1 MLALEGIKI
10 IDLTRQHPG
19 PYCSM
24 VLGDLGA
31 DVLRVEEPPAAVGG
45 RRTAR
50 AQSPYSST
58 DWSESERQ
66 RLASYSALHRNKRS
80 ILLNLKHTEG
90 RHLFQQLAAEVDV
103 VIEGFRPGVMKRLGV
118 DYDALKKRNS
128 RLVYCSITGY
138 GQDGPYREMA
148 GHDVNYVGFG
158 GAMGVIGSKGGPP
171 VMPYNFIGDFAAGG
185 LQAAIAILA
194 ALRAR
199 DVTGRGQYLDISIT
213 DGVVYLTAAMV
224 SEYFFRGLVPKPSA
238 NYLNGGMPFASVY
251 ETRDGKY
258 LTVGCVEPWF
268 YESLCRELGREDLA
282 PYQYDEG
289 EKREEA
295 FAFFRGMFKSRT
307 REEWFDFFQGKEV
320 CVGKVY
326 SEEEVFKDPQILH
339 RKMLLTVKDSEGNQ
353 IPQMGIGPKLS
364 DTPGSVRSLGVPS
377 GHDTDEVLHELGY
390 GTDAIVRFREAGTV
404 A

>member
-31 DVLRVEEPPAAVGG
+31 EVLRVGEPPTAVGG

-50 AQSPYSST
+50 AKSPYSGLE
-58 DWSESERQ
+58 WSASERQ
-66 RLASYSALHRNKRS
+66 RLASYDALQRNKRS

-90 RHLFQQLAAEVDV
+90 RQLFQRLAAEMDV
-103 VIEGFRPGVMKRLGV
+103 LIEGFRPGVMKRLGA
-118 DYDALKKRNS
+118 DYETLKKRNS

-138 GQDGPYREMA
+138 GQDGPYKEMA

-158 GAMGVIGSKGGPP
+158 GAMGVIGPNGGPP

-185 LQAAIAILA
+185 LQAVVAILA

-199 DVTGRGQYLDISIT
+199 DMTGQGQYIDISIT

-238 NYLNGGMPFASVY
+238 NYLNGGMPFASIY
-251 ETRDGKY
+251 ETEDGKY

-289 EKREEA
+289 EKRKEA
-295 FAFFRGMFKSRT
+295 FAFFRSVFKSRT
-307 REEWFDFFQGKEV
+307 RDEWFHFFQGKEV

-326 SEEEVFKDPQILH
+326 AEEEVFQDPQVLH
-339 RKMLLTVKDSEGNQ
+339 RKMLLAVKDSKGNQ
-353 IPQMGIGPKLS
+353 IPQIGIGPKLS

-377 GHDTDEVLHELGY
+377 GHNTDEVLHEMGY
-390 GTDAIVRFREAGTV
+390 HADKIAQLRKAGTV

>member
-50 AQSPYSST
+50 AQSPYAIT

-90 RHLFQQLAAEVDV
+90 RQLFQQLAAEVDV

-128 RLVYCSITGY
+128 RLVFCSITGY

-158 GAMGVIGSKGGPP
+158 GAMGVIGPKGGAP

-185 LQAAIAILA
+185 LQAAVAILA

-199 DVTGRGQYLDISIT
+199 DVTGRGQYVDISIT

-224 SEYFFRGLVPKPSA
+224 SEYFYRGLIPKPSA

-282 PYQYDEG
+282 PHQYDEG

-295 FAFFRGMFKSRT
+295 FAFFRGVFKSRT
-307 REEWFDFFQGKEV
+307 RDEWFDFFQGKEV

-326 SEEEVFKDPQILH
+326 SEEEVFQDPQLLH

-364 DTPGSVRSLGVPS
+364 DTPGSIRSLGVPS
-377 GHDTDEVLHELGY
+377 GHDTDEVLQELGY
-390 GTDAIVRFREAGTV
+390 GTDEIARLREAGTV

>member
-31 DVLRVEEPPAAVGG
+31 DVLRVEEPPAAAGG

-50 AQSPYSST
+50 AQSPYAIT

-90 RHLFQQLAAEVDV
+90 RQLFQQLAAEVDV

-128 RLVYCSITGY
+128 RLVFCSITGY

-158 GAMGVIGSKGGPP
+158 GAMGVIGPKGGAP

-185 LQAAIAILA
+185 LQAAVAILA

-199 DVTGRGQYLDISIT
+199 DVTGRGQYVDISIT

-224 SEYFFRGLVPKPSA
+224 SEYFYRGLIPKPSA

-282 PYQYDEG
+282 PHQYDEG

-295 FAFFRGMFKSRT
+295 FAFFRGVFKSRT
-307 REEWFDFFQGKEV
+307 RDEWFDFFQGKEV

-326 SEEEVFKDPQILH
+326 SEEEVFQDPQLLH

-364 DTPGSVRSLGVPS
+364 DTPGSIRSLGVPS

-390 GTDAIVRFREAGTV
+390 GTDEIARLREAGTV

>member
-1 MLALEGIKI
+1 MLALEGITI

-19 PYCSM
+19 PFCSM

-31 DVLRVEEPPAAVGG
+31 DVLRVEEPPSAVGA

-50 AQSPYSST
+50 AQSPASIALQ
-58 DWSESERQ
+58 DEEEAR
-66 RLASYSALHRNKRS
+66 RLASYNALYRNKRS
-80 ILLNLKHTEG
+80 IFLNLKHPEG
-90 RHLFQQLAAEVDV
+90 RGIFYKLAAEADV
-103 VIEGFRPGVMKRLGV
+103 VIEGYRPGVMKRLGV
-118 DYDALKKRNS
+118 DYDTLKEKNP

-138 GQDGPYREMA
+138 GQDGPYRDIA

-158 GAMGVIGSKGGPP
+158 GATGVIGPKGGSP

-185 LQAAIAILA
+185 LHAAVAILV

-199 DVTGRGQYLDISIT
+199 EVTGRGQYVDISIT
-213 DGVVYLTAAMV
+213 DGVVYLTAAMT
-224 SEYFFRGLVPKPSA
+224 SEYFARGLVPQPSA
-238 NYLNGGMPFASVY
+238 NYLNGGMPFANIY
-251 ETRDGKY
+251 ETKDGKH

-268 YESLCRELGREDLA
+268 YEILCRELGREDLA

-289 EKREEA
+289 EKREET
-295 FAFFRGMFKSRT
+295 FAFFRGVFKSRT
-307 REEWFDFFQGKEV
+307 RDEWFDYFQGKEV

-326 SEEEVFKDPQILH
+326 SEDEVFQDPQLLH
-339 RKMLLTVKDSEGNQ
+339 RNMLLRVKDSEGNQ

-364 DTPGSVRSLGVPS
+364 DTPGAVRSLGVPS
-377 GHDTDEVLHELGY
+377 GHDTGEVLHELGY
-390 GTDAIVRFREAGTV
+390 GNDEIARFREAGTV